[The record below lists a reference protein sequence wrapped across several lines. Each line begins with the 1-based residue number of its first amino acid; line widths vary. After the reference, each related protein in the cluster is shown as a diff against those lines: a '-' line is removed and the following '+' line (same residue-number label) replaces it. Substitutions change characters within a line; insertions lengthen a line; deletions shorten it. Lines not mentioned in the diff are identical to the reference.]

1 MAGGYTAHEAADRL
15 GLPLRTVAKWRAS
28 MATDHTPPARCMI
41 CTEGATAELG
51 ASYTYLFGEYLGDGH
66 LVTSARVPVLRI
78 YACTDYPQVS
88 EEVVTAIASVRGT
101 APGVVSWRRTKR
113 LVTIQSYWM
122 HWPCLLPQ
130 HGPGRKHERPIVP
143 ADWQRAI
150 VEEHPWS
157 LIRGLIHSDG
167 CRVINRVVVH
177 GKAYEYPRYFFSNES
192 VDIQAIFTAALDQ
205 VGVPWRNNRANSVS
219 IARRAGVQLLDEHIG
234 PKR

>member
-1 MAGGYTAHEAADRL
+1 
-15 GLPLRTVAKWRAS
+15 
-28 MATDHTPPARCMI
+28 MATDHIPPARCVI
-41 CTEGATAELG
+41 CTEGPTAELG
-51 ASYTYLFGEYLGDGH
+51 ESYAYLLGQYLGDGH

-78 YACTDYPQVS
+78 YACTDYPRIP
-88 EEVVTAIASVRGT
+88 EEVAAAIKSVRGT
-101 APGVVSWRRTKR
+101 VPGLVTWRSSER

-130 HGPGRKHERPIVP
+130 HGPGRKHERPIVL
-143 ADWQRAI
+143 ADWQRVI

-177 GKAYEYPRYFFSNES
+177 GKAYEYLRYFFSNES

-219 IARRAGVQLLDEHIG
+219 IARRAGVQLLDEHVG